1 MPKQSTR
8 ANFIQA
14 LIAVLA
20 GNATYYLLMPYLPV
34 GARHRALH
42 YDLGLVVDFWF
53 CLVAF
58 GIVKMIVGWRERRRT
73 TYRSQ

>member
-1 MPKQSTR
+1 MPKQSVR
-8 ANFIQA
+8 GNFVQA

-20 GNATYYLLMPYLPV
+20 GNAAYFLLMPYLPV
-34 GARHRALH
+34 AARHVVFR

-58 GIVKMIVGWRERRRT
+58 GLVKMILSWRTRRRT